1 MSVSETVRKL
11 IDYILSIFKSKKT
24 RLLYFIDPNATPL
37 SKIDF
42 KALRKQGFTDV
53 AVPIWT
59 VSPEKL
65 VNEVKPLTDA
75 AGITLYGWCW
85 DGTSLDKIRYLVDN
99 KINVLLD
106 EETYQMT
113 SKVSYLASI
122 YNLTKGK
129 VKFTI
134 CVKPD
139 GWDGGQA
146 YTTIAKYC
154 DYIMPMLY
162 LGDYLK
168 GLTDLNSFV
177 KNWNSKLPGKLWAC
191 LETYESDKKLTPKT
205 HVVLLNEI
213 EAVIAYVQ
221 GVALFRYGLSK
232 FEGLPDTTPT
242 PTPSPQTGSVLVSD
256 VLAAAKVVAEYIQV
270 NQKTPSTVTVGGQSV
285 GISTFNRMMAATVL
299 VINSKKDLKISNV
312 TVSNAASPLGG
323 LRDGELQKKDYID
336 AANRLNNWIWEHKKM
351 PNYITTPI
359 GDMSPSN
366 FTDMY
371 SRALKFYD
379 DTKALPNFIYTR
391 SVGTPSTPV
400 TIPSELKPYLQATSN
415 CQVNDAS
422 IQEKAKQLKTATN
435 IFNFVLGKIYSYYYN
450 TRLGAKGAL
459 TATAANCCDM
469 THLLI
474 ALSRAAGIPARYVHG
489 SCVFGDGKRY
499 GHVWAEL
506 YADGK
511 WVWADPINDNNRI
524 GKITN
529 WNTKTVVIHNRYQTL
544 PF

>member
-1 MSVSETVRKL
+1 MSVSETVQKL
-11 IDYILSIFKSKKT
+11 IDYILSIFRSKKT
-24 RLLYFIDPNATPL
+24 RLMYFIDPNATPL

-53 AVPIWT
+53 AVPVWT

-65 VNEVKPLTDA
+65 VNEVKPLTTA
-75 AGITLYGWCW
+75 AGLTLWGWCW
-85 DGTSLDKIRYLVDN
+85 DGTGLDKIRTLVEN

-113 SKVSYLASI
+113 SKVNYLASI
-122 YNLTKGK
+122 YNLTKDK
-129 VKFTI
+129 VKFMV

-168 GLTDLNSFV
+168 GITDLNSFV
-177 KNWNSKLPGKLWAC
+177 KNWSSKLPGKLWAC
-191 LETYESDKKLTPKT
+191 LETYNSDKDITPKT

-232 FEGLPDTTPT
+232 FEGLPTETTSTPT
-242 PTPSPQTGSVLVSD
+242 PTPSGSVTVPE
-256 VLAAAKVVAEYIQV
+256 VIAAAKIIAEYIQV
-270 NQKTPSTVTVGGQSV
+270 NQKTPSTVTVGSQTV
-285 GISTFNRMMAATVL
+285 GISTFNRMMAAAILVL
-299 VINSKKDLKISNV
+299 NSGKNLKITNL
-312 TVSNAASPLGG
+312 TTADAASPIGG
-323 LRDGELQKKDYID
+323 MGDKQLQKADYID

-359 GDMSPSN
+359 GDMSPDN

-371 SRALKFYD
+371 SRALKFYS
-379 DTKALPNFIYTR
+379 DTKSLPNFIYTR

-400 TIPSELKPYLQATSN
+400 TIPTELKTYLQATTN

-422 IQEKAKQLKTATN
+422 IQAKAKQLKTATN

-450 TRLGAKGAL
+450 TRLGARGAL

-489 SCVFGDGKRY
+489 SCVFGDGVRY

-506 YADGK
+506 YVDGK
-511 WVWADPINDNNRI
+511 WLRADAINDNNAL

-529 WNTKTVVIHNRYQTL
+529 WNTSTVQIYNRYREL

>member
-1 MSVSETVRKL
+1 MSVSETVKKL
-11 IDYILSIFKSKKT
+11 IEYILSIFKSKKT
-24 RLLYFIDPNATPL
+24 RLLYFIDPNATPI

-42 KALRKQGFTDV
+42 KTLKKQGFTDV

-59 VSPEKL
+59 VTPENL
-65 VNEVKPLTDA
+65 VKQVKPLTDA
-75 AGITLYGWCW
+75 AGLVLHGWCW
-85 DGTSLDKIRYLVDN
+85 DGTSLDKIRTLTEN

-113 SKVSYLASI
+113 AKVNYLSSI
-122 YNLTKGK
+122 YTMTKGK

-168 GLTDLNSFV
+168 GITDLNSFV
-177 KNWNSKLPGKLWAC
+177 KTWNSKLPGKLWAC
-191 LETYESDKKLTPKT
+191 LETYNSDKDITPKT
-205 HVVLLNEI
+205 HIVLINEI
-213 EAVIAYVQ
+213 NAVIAYVQ

-242 PTPSPQTGSVLVSD
+242 PSPAVGSVTMAEVI
-256 VLAAAKVVAEYIQV
+256 AAAKVVAEYIQV
-270 NQKTPSTVTVGGQSV
+270 NQKPPGTILVGGQSI
-285 GISTFNRMMAATVL
+285 GISSFNRMMAATIL
-299 VINSKKDLKISNV
+299 VINSGKNLKISKL
-312 TVSNAASPLGG
+312 TAADAASPLGG
-323 LRDGELQKKDYID
+323 LRDGELGKKDYID

-371 SRALKFYD
+371 SRALKFYAD
-379 DTKALPNFIYTR
+379 NKSLPNFIYTR
-391 SVGTPSTPV
+391 SVGTPSTPT
-400 TIPSELKPYLQATSN
+400 TIPTELKPYLQATTN
-415 CQVNDAS
+415 CQVKDAQ
-422 IQEKAKQLKTATN
+422 IQAKAKSLKTAAA

-450 TRLGAKGAL
+450 TRLGAVKTLGAS
-459 TATAANCCDM
+459 AANCCDM

-506 YADGK
+506 YVDGK
-511 WVWADPINDNNRI
+511 WVWADPINDNNRL

-529 WNTKTVVIHNRYQTL
+529 WNTKTVVISNRYQTL

>member
-1 MSVSETVRKL
+1 MSVSETVQKL

-53 AVPIWT
+53 AVPVWT
-59 VSPEKL
+59 VSPENL
-65 VNEVKPLTDA
+65 VKTVKPLTDA

-85 DGTSLDKIRYLVDN
+85 DGTGLDKIGYIVDN

-106 EETYQMT
+106 EETYQMAT
-113 SKVSYLASI
+113 KESYLSQI
-122 YNLTKGK
+122 YKVTKSK
-129 VKFTI
+129 VKFTV

-146 YTTIAKYC
+146 YNMVSKYA
-154 DYIMPMLY
+154 DYVMPMLY

-177 KNWNSKLPGKLWAC
+177 KNWSSKLPGKLWAC

-205 HVVLLNEI
+205 HVVLINEI

-232 FEGLPDTTPT
+232 FEGLPDTTTTT
-242 PTPSPQTGSVLVSD
+242 PTPATGSVTMTEVI
-256 VLAAAKVVAEYIQV
+256 AAAKVVAEYIQV
-270 NQKTPSTVTVGGQSV
+270 QKKTPSTVLVGGRTV
-285 GISTFNRMMAATVL
+285 NTPTFNRMLAATIL
-299 VINSKKDLKISNV
+299 VINSGKNLKITNL
-312 TVSNAASPLGG
+312 TAADAASPLGG

-351 PNYITTPI
+351 PNYITTVL
-359 GDMSPSN
+359 GNMSPDN

-371 SRALKFYD
+371 SRALKFYS

-391 SVGTPSTPV
+391 SVGTPSTPAIV
-400 TIPSELKPYLQATSN
+400 PSELKPYLQATSN
-415 CQVNDAS
+415 CQVNDS
-422 IQEKAKQLKTATN
+422 QIKSKAKSLKTATA

-450 TRLGAKGAL
+450 TRLGARGTL

-489 SCVFGDGKRY
+489 SCVFSDGKRY

-506 YADGK
+506 YVDGK
-511 WVWADPINDNNRI
+511 WVFADPINDNNRL

-529 WNTKTVVIHNRYQTL
+529 WNTKTVTIHNRYQTL